1 MSQNQE
7 ITRYEAED
15 FLYHEAEL
23 LDDWRLLEWKDLYTG
38 DSRYEV
44 TSTDCEDPLSA
55 DPTKSLFL
63 LADKKNRIDARAAR
77 LMKKAAHCEF
87 PHSKTRHMYTNVR
100 VAGSE
105 GGETKVRA
113 NVVVYRTGAD
123 RTTNFMGE
131 MHYVLVREGADIRIR
146 SKRIVLDL
154 NSLND
159 AGQMT
164 IIL

>member
-1 MSQNQE
+1 MSRNRR
-7 ITRYEAED
+7 ITRNDAED
-15 FLYHEAEL
+15 FLYYEAEL
-23 LDDWRLLEWKDLYTG
+23 LDDWRLLEWKDLYTE

-55 DPTKSLFL
+55 DPAKSLFL
-63 LADKKNRIDARAAR
+63 LADRKNRIDARASR
-77 LMKKAAHCEF
+77 LMKRAAHCEY
-87 PHSKTRHMYTNVR
+87 PHSKTRHLYTNVR
-100 VAGSE
+100 VTGN
-105 GGETKVRA
+105 GDDETRVRA
-113 NVVVYRTGAD
+113 NVVVYRTGDD

-131 MHYVLVREGADIRIR
+131 MHYVLVREGDDIRIR